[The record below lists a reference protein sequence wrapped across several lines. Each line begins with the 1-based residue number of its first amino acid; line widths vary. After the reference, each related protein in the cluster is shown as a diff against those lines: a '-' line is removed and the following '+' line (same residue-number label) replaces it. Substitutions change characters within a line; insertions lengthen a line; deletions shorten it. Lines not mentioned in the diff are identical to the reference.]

1 MLNEFGLMKLDLRR
15 LINKEW
21 SIELLLKHKTISK
34 THFEILT
41 MYTFFFFLLIKHL
54 NILIVIILLYGKFIE
69 FEKIIRITTKTNS
82 IGAQI
87 FVYSFDFHISPT
99 VT

>member
-34 THFEILT
+34 THFGILILCIL
-41 MYTFFFFLLIKHL
+41 FFFAYQTLEYL
-54 NILIVIILLYGKFIE
+54 NCNYIIIW
-69 FEKIIRITTKTNS
+69 KI
-82 IGAQI
+82 
-87 FVYSFDFHISPT
+87 Y
-99 VT
+99 